1 MKKRMNCSREIIF
14 TSSMEYFGAEKN
26 QGWTDEYK
34 DGPFDP
40 VGIITE

>member
-26 QGWTDEYK
+26 QGWTDHM
-34 DGPFDP
+34 DGPFDATD
-40 VGIITE
+40 IITE